1 MLRTRQLPD
10 YMRYTRLHQVPALVK
25 DIKEQAD
32 KVYSLLYRTDVDVN
46 KFIVADIASGVLN
59 GKIGRI
65 VSYDEGNQYCS
76 AYVPQGLRWNLNS
89 SQVMPVQVE
98 TMERL
103 KMVHLC
109 AYNSVVSAQDYE
121 VVIENLFACRN
132 ESATTTI
139 TFRDDAYYDL
149 RQVFRHPDSV
159 GEQAYDHLTH
169 LLDSRELIER
179 EV

>member
-46 KFIVADIASGVLN
+46 KFIVADTASGVLN

-65 VSYDEGNQYCS
+65 VSYDEGNCS

-179 EV
+179 GV

>member
-1 MLRTRQLPD
+1 ME
-10 YMRYTRLHQVPALVK
+10 
-25 DIKEQAD
+25 DIKEHAGR
-32 KVYSLLYRTDVDVN
+32 VYSLLYRNDVDAD
-46 KFIVADIASGVLN
+46 KFMITATMGGVLN
-59 GKIGRI
+59 NNVGSI
-65 VSYDEGNQYCS
+65 VSYDEDNHCYR
-76 AYVPQGLRWNLNS
+76 AYVAQGLRWNLNS

-121 VVIENLFACRN
+121 VVIENLFACCN
-132 ESATTTI
+132 KSATTTI